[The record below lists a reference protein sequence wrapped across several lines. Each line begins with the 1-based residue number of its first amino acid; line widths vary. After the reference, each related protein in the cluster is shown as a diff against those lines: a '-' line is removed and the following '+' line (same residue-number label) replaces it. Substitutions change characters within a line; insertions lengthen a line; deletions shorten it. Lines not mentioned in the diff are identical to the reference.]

1 LVGVVAVAI
10 GSTVGISSGMLAG
23 YLGGW
28 VDGLTMRI
36 WDSLMAFPGI
46 LLGIAIAAMMG
57 PGLFNAAIAVGI
69 LSMPG
74 YARMARA
81 GMLSQKGCDYVLAAR
96 ALGYSQW
103 RIVFRHVLPNAL
115 APILTQVAFGMAAAV
130 FLEAGMS
137 FLGIGAQPPQPSWG
151 SMLSTSRRYLRR
163 APWYGIAPGVVISLF
178 LLGLNALADGLR
190 DALDPTHIQATG

>member
-1 LVGVVAVAI
+1 
-10 GSTVGISSGMLAG
+10 MLAG

-69 LSMPG
+69 MSMPG

-96 ALGYSQW
+96 ALGYSQS

-115 APILTQVAFGMAAAV
+115 APILTQVALGMAGAV
-130 FLEAGMS
+130 FLEAGMKPPGPRRS
-137 FLGIGAQPPQPSWG
+137 ATTALVGVDAVDQPALSPPGALVRHCAG
-151 SMLSTSRRYLRR
+151 RRDYSLLARAERTGRRPARR
-163 APWYGIAPGVVISLF
+163 A
-178 LLGLNALADGLR
+178 
-190 DALDPTHIQATG
+190 